1 MYKTFPKGDKDNR
14 DEHRLPSY
22 EDNSFP
28 WDFCRSNQK
37 ITNIECGDSINRRV
51 MDRDIT
57 EIRYVLVPVRTWYGQ
72 LTGREWRLQETKIGT
87 ERIVVHDEN

>member
-1 MYKTFPKGDKDNR
+1 
-14 DEHRLPSY
+14 
-22 EDNSFP
+22 
-28 WDFCRSNQK
+28 
-37 ITNIECGDSINRRV
+37 